1 MSLPKEPRQLMIN
14 LMYLV
19 LTALLAMNVSS
30 EILNAF
36 KIVDKSLVISSRN
49 IDSTNSFSLRKYDE
63 RMNDPEIQENP
74 KKLKKMTDFRPYI
87 LKATE
92 KSKEM
97 SALLETYK
105 QLIITRAGG
114 INPKTGLL
122 DRPEDLDAATAIM
135 IEAEK
140 KGPEMK
146 SKLEQ
151 YIKDIAALVPVG
163 GDSIESIRDRNEEL
177 EKQFPINFDI
187 IESEEN
193 KTNDWSYG
201 NFHMVP
207 AIGAITILDKYIN
220 DVKSSESMVI
230 DRLWQ
235 AATGEKRD
243 KKIPLPDYAL
253 LISSPNS
260 YLLPGEKYSAKIMLG
275 AYNKTANALTIRVNG
290 GGIAVKE
297 GVAEYTTIA
306 NGKGEQKIT
315 VSGSFTDPNTNE
327 TKTFTETATYYV
339 GEAQASISL
348 DKMNV
353 FYIGVDNPVTFSAS
367 GIPAGSLSYS
377 SEGCTLTKAE
387 GINKFVV
394 KTTGAPG
401 SKAKI
406 TLTGKLGDGTT
417 KAFGTYE
424 YRVKRI
430 PDPYPLCAN
439 SKGGPVCANA
449 LKAQI
454 AIFAKLDG
462 FDFDAKFEVVGF
474 TMFYQPK
481 RGDPKEAAS
490 RNMYLS
496 GPNAGADVKDIMETL
511 KPGDRLFIENI
522 KAKGPDGTT
531 RSIGSLNFIINC

>member
-243 KKIPLPDYAL
+243 KKYLY
-253 LISSPNS
+253 LIMH
-260 YLLPGEKYSAKIMLG
+260 Y
-275 AYNKTANALTIRVNG
+275 
-290 GGIAVKE
+290 
-297 GVAEYTTIA
+297 
-306 NGKGEQKIT
+306 
-315 VSGSFTDPNTNE
+315 
-327 TKTFTETATYYV
+327 
-339 GEAQASISL
+339 
-348 DKMNV
+348 
-353 FYIGVDNPVTFSAS
+353 
-367 GIPAGSLSYS
+367 
-377 SEGCTLTKAE
+377 
-387 GINKFVV
+387 
-394 KTTGAPG
+394 
-401 SKAKI
+401 
-406 TLTGKLGDGTT
+406 
-417 KAFGTYE
+417 
-424 YRVKRI
+424 
-430 PDPYPLCAN
+430 
-439 SKGGPVCANA
+439 
-449 LKAQI
+449 
-454 AIFAKLDG
+454 
-462 FDFDAKFEVVGF
+462 
-474 TMFYQPK
+474 
-481 RGDPKEAAS
+481 
-490 RNMYLS
+490 
-496 GPNAGADVKDIMETL
+496 
-511 KPGDRLFIENI
+511 
-522 KAKGPDGTT
+522 
-531 RSIGSLNFIINC
+531 